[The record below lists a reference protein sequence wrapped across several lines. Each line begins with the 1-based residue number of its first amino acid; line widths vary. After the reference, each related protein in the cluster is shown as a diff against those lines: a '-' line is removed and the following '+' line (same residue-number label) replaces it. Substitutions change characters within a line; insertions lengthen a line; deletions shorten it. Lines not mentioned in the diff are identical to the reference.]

1 MAGRGRAPAAVE
13 CDFQAMP
20 WELQRLPSAQP
31 GLALNP
37 VHQGRLPTLACS
49 TAAAAPGGT
58 GLDTESI
65 PDLAL
70 GPAR

>member
-1 MAGRGRAPAAVE
+1 
-13 CDFQAMP
+13 MP